1 MDYPLRKSSALDWSM
16 SAMAEIIDRLGSFR
30 TRDAE
35 RAAAL
40 VSEAV
45 WWVTIVDWT
54 MVRYHPETYD
64 QILAAAAEGD
74 RTAIEESLAG
84 LRYARNNMGRRIDDA
99 DFVAGPVPQPA
110 QAAATAD
117 WTWRAL
123 PDPCLSALSPAARE
137 WELDRYRAYQQRLA
151 GHAVDEAF
159 GTAREFLAGVAATA
173 ASGVLAR

>member
-1 MDYPLRKSSALDWSM
+1 MDYPPRQPSALDWSL
-16 SAMAEIIDRLGSFR
+16 SAMTEIIDRLASVR
-30 TRDAE
+30 TRDAA

-64 QILAAAAEGD
+64 QILAAAPEGD

-84 LRYARNNMGRRIDDA
+84 LRYARNNMGGRIDDA
-99 DFVAGPVPQPA
+99 DFVAGPAPQ
-110 QAAATAD
+110 QAEAATAA

-123 PDPCLSALSPAARE
+123 PDPCLGALSPAAQE

-173 ASGVLAR
+173 ASGVLAG